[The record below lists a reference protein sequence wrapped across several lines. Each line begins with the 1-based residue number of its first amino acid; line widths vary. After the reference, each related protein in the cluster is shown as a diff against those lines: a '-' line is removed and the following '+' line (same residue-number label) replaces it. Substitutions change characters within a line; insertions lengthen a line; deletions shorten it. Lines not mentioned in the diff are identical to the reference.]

1 MKKVIFCLYGL
12 LILILAS
19 CSNALVTQY
28 NPPIYALGTVI
39 DVTFY
44 NTSNYKTHYE
54 EIKSIYLAVDKCASD
69 FESNHTKTSVYD
81 LNELRSIEADD
92 LLIDIINEAVNLREK
107 TNGYFNP
114 FIGKLSHI
122 WKESLKTGILPNNE
136 LLQIELENMNN
147 TSIIIDGNTVTLA
160 GEGNLDLGAIA
171 KGYATQLAKDY
182 LDKNN
187 VTGYLINAGAS
198 NLLAGSKGDKKF
210 SISLPNPI
218 DGKYL
223 GAFRVRNVA
232 IGTSSIEHQRV
243 EIDNKLYHHIINP
256 FTGYPSNNYDNVNIV
271 CDNSAY
277 ADVYSTAVFSM
288 DLECAKEFIEEEGL
302 IAVLSKYKDVI
313 YTNGGDIF
321 VKA

>member
-136 LLQIELENMNN
+136 FCCC
-147 TSIIIDGNTVTLA
+147 
-160 GEGNLDLGAIA
+160 
-171 KGYATQLAKDY
+171 
-182 LDKNN
+182 
-187 VTGYLINAGAS
+187 
-198 NLLAGSKGDKKF
+198 F
-210 SISLPNPI
+210 S
-218 DGKYL
+218 
-223 GAFRVRNVA
+223 
-232 IGTSSIEHQRV
+232 
-243 EIDNKLYHHIINP
+243 
-256 FTGYPSNNYDNVNIV
+256 
-271 CDNSAY
+271 
-277 ADVYSTAVFSM
+277 FS
-288 DLECAKEFIEEEGL
+288 ETF
-302 IAVLSKYKDVI
+302 
-313 YTNGGDIF
+313 
-321 VKA
+321 